1 MSPFKSKEEEVMSER
16 KYSLEQDLREASA
29 MAEGL
34 DRYIQGDQLY
44 GTAGSGGFL
53 SSGNLPSLT
62 IGALVMRIRRLK
74 AQNDKMT
81 NAQREQLRQIE
92 TKHQAVLKE
101 WRYRY
106 QDRMVWE
113 ANSRLD
119 AMAVFFE
126 ECSSNPRICSQVYMP
141 EVLRRTTVQEL
152 MQPMK
157 DLNVAE
163 LPEVEKKARMMDSK
177 LRRFVRAAPFVWSQ
191 ELAPYYPPEEYW
203 WMYNAPQEI

>member
-1 MSPFKSKEEEVMSER
+1 MSER
-16 KYSLEQDLREASA
+16 KYSIEQDLREASA

-62 IGALVMRIRRLK
+62 IGALLMRIRRLR
-74 AQNDKMT
+74 AQNEKM
-81 NAQREQLRQIE
+81 NDSQRQQLQQIE
-92 TKHQAVLKE
+92 MKHQAVLKE

-119 AMAVFFE
+119 AMGAFFD
-126 ECSSNPRICSQVYMP
+126 ECASNPRICSQIYLP

-152 MQPMK
+152 IEPMR

-163 LPEVEKKARMMDSK
+163 LPEIEKKAHTIDAR
-177 LRRFVRAAPFVWSQ
+177 LRRFVRTAPFVWSR
-191 ELAPYYPPEEYW
+191 ELEPYYPQNVYW
-203 WMYNAPQEI
+203 WMYNYPQEI

>member
-1 MSPFKSKEEEVMSER
+1 MSEK
-16 KYSLEQDLREASA
+16 KYSLDQDLREATA

-34 DRYIQGDQLY
+34 ERYIQGDQLY

-62 IGALVMRIRRLK
+62 IGALLMRIRRL
-74 AQNDKMT
+74 QGQVGKMT
-81 NAQREQLRQIE
+81 DGQNEQLRQIE
-92 TKHQAVLKE
+92 ARHQAVLKD

-119 AMAVFFE
+119 AINAFFD
-126 ECSSNPRICSQVYMP
+126 ECTSNPRICSQVYMP

-152 MQPMK
+152 IQPMK
-157 DLNVAE
+157 DLNVAD
-163 LPEVEKKARMMDSK
+163 LPDIEKKAHGIDAR
-177 LRRFVRAAPFVWSQ
+177 LRRFVRTSPFVWSQ
-191 ELAPYYPPEEYW
+191 ELASYYPQEVYW
-203 WMYNAPQEI
+203 WMYSAPQEI